1 MKRQAGM
8 TLIEVMV
15 ALVIFALAGLAVM
28 QSTLQ
33 QTRQLGRMEEKILA
47 SWLADNQL
55 VQLRLEKRWPALSWS
70 ETTVEAA
77 GNALV
82 CPLAR
87 GGNRAAAAAGAGR
100 GGPAAK
106 KRSRAAGD
114 PAHLGDA
121 AMITRMRGFTL
132 IETLLALAILAVL
145 SAAAVMV
152 LQNVIRAD
160 GLTREKS
167 QQIAALQRAFR
178 QIADDVTHII
188 PRRARNS
195 DTLFFAG
202 RFQLQSDDWGLAF
215 SRSGWPNPLGIL
227 PRSEIQNVS
236 YRLRQQQLERLS
248 FDQQDP
254 LTGSQPTVRVVLREV
269 TAFRLRFYAD
279 GRWQETWDRSQT
291 LPQGLEITLTLAN
304 SGEITRL
311 FLLTPGGS
319 Q

>member
-1 MKRQAGM
+1 
-8 TLIEVMV
+8 
-15 ALVIFALAGLAVM
+15 
-28 QSTLQ
+28 
-33 QTRQLGRMEEKILA
+33 
-47 SWLADNQL
+47 
-55 VQLRLEKRWPALSWS
+55 
-70 ETTVEAA
+70 
-77 GNALV
+77 
-82 CPLAR
+82 
-87 GGNRAAAAAGAGR
+87 
-100 GGPAAK
+100 
-106 KRSRAAGD
+106 
-114 PAHLGDA
+114 
-121 AMITRMRGFTL
+121 
-132 IETLLALAILAVL
+132 
-145 SAAAVMV
+145 MV

-195 DTLFFAG
+195 DTFFFAG

-254 LTGSQPTVRVVLREV
+254 LTGSQPTVRVLLREV
-269 TAFRLRFYAD
+269 TVFRLRFYAD
-279 GRWQETWDRSQT
+279 GRWQETWDRSQR

-311 FLLTPGGS
+311 FLLTPGGG

>member
-1 MKRQAGM
+1 MKREAGM

-77 GNALV
+77 GTRWFVRWQGVETAL
-82 CPLAR
+82 PQL
-87 GGNRAAAAAGAGR
+87 RALDVEVRRQKAIPRRWPPCA
-100 GGPAAK
+100 P
-106 KRSRAAGD
+106 
-114 PAHLGDA
+114 GDA
-121 AMITRMRGFTL
+121 AMITKIRGFTL

-195 DTLFFAG
+195 DTFFFAG

-236 YRLRQQQLERLS
+236 YRLRQQQFERLS

-254 LTGSQPTVRVVLREV
+254 LTGSQPTVRVLLREV

-279 GRWQETWDRSQT
+279 GRWQETRDRPQR

-311 FLLTPGGS
+311 FLLTPGGG

>member
-1 MKRQAGM
+1 
-8 TLIEVMV
+8 
-15 ALVIFALAGLAVM
+15 
-28 QSTLQ
+28 
-33 QTRQLGRMEEKILA
+33 
-47 SWLADNQL
+47 
-55 VQLRLEKRWPALSWS
+55 
-70 ETTVEAA
+70 
-77 GNALV
+77 
-82 CPLAR
+82 
-87 GGNRAAAAAGAGR
+87 
-100 GGPAAK
+100 
-106 KRSRAAGD
+106 
-114 PAHLGDA
+114 
-121 AMITRMRGFTL
+121 MITKMRGFTL

-167 QQIAALQRAFR
+167 QQIAALQRAFAR
-178 QIADDVTHII
+178 SPTMSRTSFPVAPETATRFSSPDVSSC
-188 PRRARNS
+188 RA
-195 DTLFFAG
+195 TTGAGLPAAAAG
-202 RFQLQSDDWGLAF
+202 RTHWGS
-215 SRSGWPNPLGIL
+215 SRVP
-227 PRSEIQNVS
+227 EIQNVS

-279 GRWQETWDRSQT
+279 GRWQETRDRSQT

>member
-1 MKRQAGM
+1 MKRESGM

-33 QTRQLGRMEEKILA
+33 QTRQLGRMERKSSPAGWRII
-47 SWLADNQL
+47 SWCSCGWRN
-55 VQLRLEKRWPALSWS
+55 
-70 ETTVEAA
+70 A
-77 GNALV
+77 GLPSAGLK
-82 CPLAR
+82 PPWR
-87 GGNRAAAAAGAGR
+87 PPGRAGSSAGR
-100 GGPAAK
+100 GWKPRCRSCGRWTWRSGGK

-114 PAHLGDA
+114 SAHLGDA
-121 AMITRMRGFTL
+121 AMITKMRGFTL

-195 DTLFFAG
+195 DTLFFAR

-254 LTGSQPTVRVVLREV
+254 LTGSQPTVRVLLRGV

-279 GRWQETWDRSQT
+279 GRWQETRDRPQT
-291 LPQGLEITLTLAN
+291 LPQGLEITLILAN

-311 FLLTPGGS
+311 FLLTPGGG

>member
-1 MKRQAGM
+1 
-8 TLIEVMV
+8 
-15 ALVIFALAGLAVM
+15 
-28 QSTLQ
+28 
-33 QTRQLGRMEEKILA
+33 
-47 SWLADNQL
+47 
-55 VQLRLEKRWPALSWS
+55 
-70 ETTVEAA
+70 
-77 GNALV
+77 
-82 CPLAR
+82 
-87 GGNRAAAAAGAGR
+87 
-100 GGPAAK
+100 
-106 KRSRAAGD
+106 
-114 PAHLGDA
+114 
-121 AMITRMRGFTL
+121 MITRMRGFTL

-178 QIADDVTHII
+178 QIADD
-188 PRRARNS
+188 S
-195 DTLFFAG
+195 DTFFFAG

-227 PRSEIQNVS
+227 PRSEIQNVT

-254 LTGSQPTVRVVLREV
+254 LTGSQPTVRVLLREV

-279 GRWQETWDRSQT
+279 GRWQETWDRPQR

-311 FLLTPGGS
+311 FLLTPGGG